1 MIKQHVKRIKRRHVR
16 EVLVYGAVGISALI
30 VQGLIYWIAHRYFSV
45 FPSVAMILGSMG
57 GMFIAYVGHIKYT
70 FKKHRYSKHEFMKF
84 LVTSMIGMVINVGA
98 VRFITKVLLLSPDW
112 GLAPTLI
119 APFVTF
125 LISKFWAFRN

>member
-1 MIKQHVKRIKRRHVR
+1 MIKQHVKKIKRRHVR

-30 VQGLIYWIAHRYFSV
+30 IQDLIYWIAHRYFGV
-45 FPSVAMILGSMG
+45 FPSVAMILGSIG
-57 GMFIAYVGHIKYT
+57 GMLIAYVGHIKYT
-70 FKKHRYSKHEFMKF
+70 FKKHRYSKREFVKF
-84 LVTSMIGMVINVGA
+84 LVTSMIGMAINVGG

-125 LISKFWAFRN
+125 LISKFWAFRS

>member
-1 MIKQHVKRIKRRHVR
+1 
-16 EVLVYGAVGISALI
+16 
-30 VQGLIYWIAHRYFSV
+30 
-45 FPSVAMILGSMG
+45 
-57 GMFIAYVGHIKYT
+57 
-70 FKKHRYSKHEFMKF
+70 MKF
-84 LVTSMIGMVINVGA
+84 LVTSIIGMAINVGG